1 MCHPEVLWQRGQHAG
16 RGRVWAWKRQHK
28 AIVNGEEPRWICG
41 HVGEAGQCLAS
52 HLSSSTIQAWMRCSP
67 NSIAWNLLCFLLHG
81 VYRVFTMIAEVL
93 GDGKGVQWPIS
104 PAIPGEQKISDQFAR
119 RFYQFG
125 DIYLI
130 SCLLDLLGM
139 IGSRRQYICL
149 IVGSPEPEA
158 WFNICPIESTICL
171 ANELYFCCCW
181 YNTFEQ
187 VWRLQQV

>member
-1 MCHPEVLWQRGQHAG
+1 MVDQPSVGQKESSESVSQWRGAQVNMWARQASAWQAT
-16 RGRVWAWKRQHK
+16 
-28 AIVNGEEPRWICG
+28 
-41 HVGEAGQCLAS
+41 CLAPPS
-52 HLSSSTIQAWMRCSP
+52 KLGGGALLTPLPETFSVFSSIEFT
-67 NSIAWNLLCFLLHG
+67 
-81 VYRVFTMIAEVL
+81 VFTMIAEVV

-125 DIYLI
+125 DFYLI

-171 ANELYFCCCW
+171 ANELYFCCC
-181 YNTFEQ
+181 
-187 VWRLQQV
+187 

>member
-1 MCHPEVLWQRGQHAG
+1 
-16 RGRVWAWKRQHK
+16 
-28 AIVNGEEPRWICG
+28 
-41 HVGEAGQCLAS
+41 
-52 HLSSSTIQAWMRCSP
+52 
-67 NSIAWNLLCFLLHG
+67 
-81 VYRVFTMIAEVL
+81 MIAEVL

-171 ANELYFCCCW
+171 ANELYFGGFSKSSCLC
-181 YNTFEQ
+181 
-187 VWRLQQV
+187 RLLPLLVLESRLA

>member
-1 MCHPEVLWQRGQHAG
+1 
-16 RGRVWAWKRQHK
+16 
-28 AIVNGEEPRWICG
+28 
-41 HVGEAGQCLAS
+41 
-52 HLSSSTIQAWMRCSP
+52 
-67 NSIAWNLLCFLLHG
+67 
-81 VYRVFTMIAEVL
+81 MIAEVV

-171 ANELYFCCCW
+171 ANELHFCCC
-181 YNTFEQ
+181 
-187 VWRLQQV
+187 